1 MPYANLGDYRLYYEE
16 YGVGEPVI
24 FLHGFTLDIRM
35 WTAQAEFLES
45 DYHVI
50 LLDAKGHGLSD
61 APETGYSRADR
72 VEDLR
77 RFVDSLG
84 IDRFHLVGLSMGGS
98 TGIGFALKY
107 PERLLSLTLAS
118 AGAAGWDVGK
128 KISHLDTLARAKGL
142 EATREEWK
150 QMSLAWYKDDRED
163 IRQLMEEMIDHH
175 SGAVWMDPMR
185 GKYPRTRDLDHVQR
199 ISVPTLILVGELD
212 RVFVPLARELHKKIR
227 TSELKIYEN
236 TGHMLNLE
244 APDRF
249 NGDIK
254 AFLDAHSE

>member
-1 MPYANLGDYRLYYEE
+1 
-16 YGVGEPVI
+16 
-24 FLHGFTLDIRM
+24 
-35 WTAQAEFLES
+35 
-45 DYHVI
+45 
-50 LLDAKGHGLSD
+50 
-61 APETGYSRADR
+61 
-72 VEDLR
+72 
-77 RFVDSLG
+77 
-84 IDRFHLVGLSMGGS
+84 
-98 TGIGFALKY
+98 
-107 PERLLSLTLAS
+107 
-118 AGAAGWDVGK
+118 
-128 KISHLDTLARAKGL
+128 
-142 EATREEWK
+142 
-150 QMSLAWYKDDRED
+150 
-163 IRQLMEEMIDHH
+163 
-175 SGAVWMDPMR
+175 MDPMR